1 MQQLHSN
8 NVQTIKQQI
17 AASREKLRNLWN
29 TRGFTDADVLAAG
42 AEFDELLNLYLR
54 LKQDSPSVSD
64 AQRVVAIYP
73 SNRDSL

>member
-17 AASREKLRNLWN
+17 AASREKLSNLWN
-29 TRGFTDADVLAAG
+29 ARGFTDADVLAAG

-54 LKQDSPSVSD
+54 LKQDSPGVSD
-64 AQRVVAIYP
+64 AQRVVESSP
-73 SNRDSL
+73 SNYDNL